1 MNYTRPDRWTR
12 QERSMSPEVSPTRL
26 EHTDYRSHAM
36 QPFLHHTTVSPRPQP
51 APAVPPSTKV
61 QPAHAGVPQLTYANV
76 LDMLREA
83 KIDAAER
90 YVSTLYLLEILQL
103 NYDGCVD
110 DCRAKERGPVDILRS
125 CALNE
130 RRLFVSYN
138 IHRMGGLENKLS
150 PDIEEDL
157 ESFPFRCA
165 VVTNGFP
172 SLTEDLIPIFQ
183 STEHAKVIDMQYQ
196 NPSASSKL
204 LHPAVGK
211 VKTDKNNYNKLQ
223 GAPPANLEFPTGN
236 FTIPEIAAFHP
247 EAIKSWDMI
256 DRFCANG
263 GSSAVYTAM
272 INHYR
277 IMPRG
282 QVTNNSVY
290 RMMKGPMQKR
300 ENVDEKFKD
309 WTVGIHNHIEGLEEV
324 DPESISV
331 TGFRTPMEG
340 KNPCVASPI
349 PIRDFA
355 NGVKTF
361 PTGHDALDLT
371 RAVQYCQNHPNEQW
385 MYPTDYE
392 RLIDLIGPAAVK
404 RAHLDGAAFARYT
417 TTKLAAGVKNSVG
430 RKRDGRGRLQ
440 KEDSHEDEYPDTES
454 DDESDS
460 DIDFNAMDQRGS
472 KRKTFLDES
481 DESDEGN
488 ESRKTSGKRPKLAP
502 KSHGTARRFN
512 KHSMLRQEVLSDDD
526 IDSESDSELY
536 QGPKKMKKFAEVR
549 RSGRAT
555 KVTQSYLVHP
565 DDVMD
570 DEEERDQ

>member
-1 MNYTRPDRWTR
+1 MNYTRSNCLTR
-12 QERSMSPEVSPTRL
+12 QGRSMSPEVSPTRL
-26 EHTDYRSHAM
+26 EYTDYGSQAM
-36 QPFLHHTTVSPRPQP
+36 QPFVHHTTFSPRVQP
-51 APAVPPSTKV
+51 APVVLPSTKV

-83 KIDAAER
+83 KADAAER
-90 YVSTLYLLEILQL
+90 YASTPYLLEILQL

-110 DCRAKERGPVDILRS
+110 DCRAKERGPVHILRS

-130 RRLFVSYN
+130 RRLFVRYN

-183 STEHAKVIDMQYQ
+183 SIAHAKAIDMQYQ
-196 NPSASSKL
+196 NPGASSEL
-204 LHPAVGK
+204 LHPALGK
-211 VKTDKNNYNKLQ
+211 IKTDKNNYNKLQ
-223 GAPPANLEFPTGN
+223 GAPPAKLEFPAGN
-236 FTIPEIAAFHP
+236 FTIPEIATFHP

-277 IMPRG
+277 TMPRG

-300 ENVDEKFKD
+300 ETVDEKFKD
-309 WTVGIHNHIEGLEEV
+309 WTVGTHNNIEGLDEV

-349 PIRDFA
+349 PIRNFA

-371 RAVQYCQNHPNEQW
+371 RAVRYCQDHPNEQW

-392 RLIDLIGPAAVK
+392 RLINLIGPATVK
-404 RAHLDGAAFARYT
+404 RAHLDGAAFSRYT

-430 RKRDGRGRLQ
+430 RKRDRRGHLQ
-440 KEDSHEDEYPDTES
+440 KEDPDEEDYSNTES
-454 DDESDS
+454 DDDSDS
-460 DIDFNAMDQRGS
+460 DIDFDAMDQHGS
-472 KRKTFLDES
+472 KRKAFFDVADES
-481 DESDEGN
+481 DEN
-488 ESRKTSGKRPKLAP
+488 YESRKTSGKRPKLAP
-502 KSHGTARRFN
+502 TSHATAQSLN
-512 KHSMLRQEVLSDDD
+512 KQSMLRQEVLSDDD

-536 QGPKKMKKFAEVR
+536 QGPKKMNKFAEVR

-555 KVTQSYLVHP
+555 KVTQSYLIHP
-565 DDVMD
+565 GDVMD
-570 DEEERDQ
+570 EEEDDQ